1 MQVDAAFDCMKHAY
15 ESGRM
20 PGGLIITGDI
30 RGDAA
35 ELATRILQL
44 LYCQEPQAPCRACAG
59 CLRVRDQT
67 AYDVVWIVPE
77 KKSRQISIDQ
87 MRDRL
92 LAVIG
97 QTSFE
102 GGWKAGVIVGAD
114 RMSPSASN
122 AFLKT
127 LEEPPPQTLFLLLTD
142 SPQNLL
148 PTILS
153 RCQRLDVDHDVHTL
167 NAAWRSE
174 LLQILAA
181 PLPPGPISA
190 LATAAQIGALLATLK
205 DEAETQVKVEAKN
218 EVDVDASSDVLSA
231 RISARYREQR
241 LALLIALQ
249 DWYRDLLVIRSGGA
263 TDLLHYPE
271 QQETLRMRAAGLT
284 GGQALANVSAIDGIQ
299 RQLERNLSEDYVLA
313 YWMDRIVTGVQ
324 AEKRV

>member
-1 MQVDAAFDCMKHAY
+1 MQVDAAFACIRHAY

-30 RGDAA
+30 RRGAA

-44 LYCQEPQAPCRACAG
+44 LFCREPHPPCSACAR
-59 CLRVRDQT
+59 CVRVREQT
-67 AYDVVWIVPE
+67 AFDAVWIVPE
-77 KKSRQISIDQ
+77 KKSRQISIEQ
-87 MRDRL
+87 IRERL

-97 QTSFE
+97 QTSLE

-114 RMSPSASN
+114 RMNASASN

-167 NAAWRSE
+167 DAVWRVE

-181 PLPPGPISA
+181 PFPPGPLSA
-190 LATAAQIGALLATLK
+190 LAMAAQIGALLATMKEEAEKQVRTEAK
-205 DEAETQVKVEAKN
+205 DEA
-218 EVDVDASSDVLSA
+218 DVDESDDVLSA
-231 RISARYREQR
+231 RISARYREGR
-241 LALLIALQ
+241 LAILIALQ

-263 TDLLHYPE
+263 ADLLHYPA
-271 QQETLRMRAAGLT
+271 QQEILRSRAAGLT
-284 GGQALANVSAIDGIQ
+284 AGQALANVAAVDGMQ

-313 YWMDRIVTGVQ
+313 YWLDRIVTGVQ
-324 AEKRV
+324 VEKRV